1 MSKSLEHLIKLLNQE
16 ADLIDRSVTNDSFLY
31 KSTQRLVL
39 KNGISF
45 EKKIKS
51 PFKGEPKQCYPNCLR
66 VLYKNPSLYYCE
78 GFAAYNDISFAIAH
92 AWLVNEKG
100 QVIDPTWWKETDLQN
115 CAYFGVV
122 FDEEFVMEMADK
134 LKVYG
139 ILENDFM
146 NEHKLKREGFPTHA
160 LSKQFHS
167 NT

>member
-1 MSKSLEHLIKLLNQE
+1 MNNSLEHLIKLLNQE
-16 ADLIDRSVTNDSFLY
+16 ADLIDRNVTNDSFLY

-45 EKKIKS
+45 ESKIKS
-51 PFKGEPKQCYPNCLR
+51 PFKGEPKGCYQNCLK
-66 VLYKNPSLYYCE
+66 VLFKNPTLYYCE

-100 QVIDPTWWKETDLQN
+100 QVIDPTWFKKTDLQN

-122 FDEEFVMEMADK
+122 FDEEFVMEMAAK

-146 NEHKLKREGFPTHA
+146 NEHKFKREGFPTHA